1 MSTLIEQ
8 LEYIKYFLEHRD
20 LDEGK
25 RWDKA
30 KKAIAGGV
38 LAGVASTMSI
48 PSTDVT
54 SAARGRHAQT
64 QRKID
69 KMSVG
74 DKKRMILHPKPS
86 DRREPSPIGSR
97 HAGDTFKLPS
107 WPPVRKPGEPWK
119 EKLGT
124 RQTDSRKLLQ
134 RKRDEARAKLQ
145 RRKYLKGQFRAP
157 LKTQDDPR
165 KFQLK
170 NPNKKV
176 K

>member
-38 LAGVASTMSI
+38 LAGAAAMSI
-48 PSTDVT
+48 PSTADAPT
-54 SAARGRHAQT
+54 PRQASHAQI
-64 QRKID
+64 QRKYD

-74 DKKRMILHPKPS
+74 DKKRMSMHPKKS
-86 DRREPSPIGSR
+86 DRREPVALGGFAKKKP
-97 HAGDTFKLPS
+97 
-107 WPPVRKPGEPWK
+107 WPPDRSRSDTPNTARTRKYGEPWK

-124 RQTDSRKLLQ
+124 TGD
-134 RKRDEARAKLQ
+134 RDREL
-145 RRKYLKGQFRAP
+145 KYLKNKLRSP
-157 LKTQDDPR
+157 LQTQDDPR

-170 NPNKKV
+170 NPNKEV